1 MGFQISVSGMTVLFS
16 VVHVCVFVPSFC
28 NIYIYIYIQV
38 PVPCHDFFEIR
49 KDLGS
54 TSHTASTLSDDDAA
68 AAASGARSAR
78 GDRGG
83 TARRRC
89 DEAAR
94 HVVREKER
102 DRETERAGSE
112 GEDAR
117 F

>member
-28 NIYIYIYIQV
+28 NIYILCIVSRIQV

-68 AAASGARSAR
+68 AAEPLSLSN
-78 GDRGG
+78 
-83 TARRRC
+83 
-89 DEAAR
+89 
-94 HVVREKER
+94 
-102 DRETERAGSE
+102 
-112 GEDAR
+112 
-117 F
+117 